1 MDSTMFTLVAVAI
14 IALVILLFISY
25 VKAPPSSAFIISG
38 LSKEPRV
45 LIGSGGFRIPF
56 FERLDRVYLGQ
67 ITVDIKT
74 EESVP
79 TTDFINVDVD
89 AVAKIRVMP
98 TNEGTRLAAKN
109 FLNMMPNEIAEQLQ
123 DSLQGN
129 MREIIGTL
137 DLRSLNTDRDG
148 FSDQVM
154 TKAQPDMAKLGIEI
168 ISCNIQNVTDK
179 EGLIKDLGADN
190 TAKIKKDAS
199 INRAIAER
207 DVKIEVSK
215 ADRDANDA
223 RVDADTAIAIKNNE
237 LALKRAALKQQADTA
252 QADADAAYAIQQQE
266 QQKTINIKTVEAQI
280 EKTKREQI
288 LSREQIEIRQ
298 NQLAAEVEKK
308 ADADKYQIEK
318 NAAAELEQR
327 KRVAEAQKY
336 EAEQR
341 ALAQNA
347 ESDAI
352 RYRLEQE
359 AIGIKAKGEAEA
371 YAIQKKGEAEA
382 QAMDKKAE
390 AYKKYN
396 NAAVAQMMIE
406 VLPQIVENVAKPIA
420 AIKDVHVYSG
430 GQDTGAG
437 IAAMSGGVPVA
448 IKQAFDVLKSA
459 TGVDMADIMRAGTIE
474 AKTNHNISLNDK
486 ARDAVDN
493 ITGKGTNNKK

>member
-1 MDSTMFTLVAVAI
+1 MIDPLYVYIGMGILVLIVFI
-14 IALVILLFISY
+14 FISY
-25 VKAPPSSAFIISG
+25 VKAPPSFAYIISG

-56 FERLDRVYLGQ
+56 FERMDRVYLGQ

-79 TTDFINVDVD
+79 TNDFINVDVD
-89 AVAKIRVMP
+89 AVAKIRVTP
-98 TNEGTRLAAKN
+98 NSEGTRLAAKN
-109 FLNMMPNEIAEQLQ
+109 FLNMSPDEIAQQLQ

-154 TKAQPDMAKLGIEI
+154 AKASPDMAKLGIDI
-168 ISCNIQNVTDK
+168 ISCNIQNVTDR

-190 TAKIKKDAS
+190 TAKIKKDAA
-199 INRAIAER
+199 INRAVAER

-215 ADRDANDA
+215 ADKQSNDA
-223 RVDADTAIAIKNNE
+223 RVDADTAIAVKNNE
-237 LALKRAALKQQADTA
+237 LALRRAALKKEADTA

-266 QQKTINIKTVEAQI
+266 QQKTINIKTVEAEI

-288 LSREQIEIRQ
+288 LSKEQIEIKQ

-308 ADADKYQIEK
+308 ADADKYKVEIDAQ
-318 NAAAELEQR
+318 ADLEQR
-327 KRVAEAQKY
+327 KRVAEAQRY

-347 ESDAI
+347 ESDAA

-359 AIGIKAKGEAEA
+359 AAGIKAKGEAEA

-382 QAMDKKAE
+382 LAMDKKAE

-396 NAAVAQMMIE
+396 NAAVMQMMIE
-406 VLPQIVENVAKPIA
+406 VLPQVVENVAKPISS
-420 AIKDVHVYSG
+420 IKDVSIYSG
-430 GQDTGAG
+430 SGDGAG
-437 IAAMSGGVPVA
+437 ITAMSGGVPVA

-474 AKTNHNISLNDK
+474 AKVNRNVNLNDQ
-486 ARDAVDN
+486 AREAADN
-493 ITGKGTNNKK
+493 ILGN

>member
-1 MDSTMFTLVAVAI
+1 MEETTLYFWIAAGVVLFAI
-14 IALVILLFISY
+14 FLFISY
-25 VKAPPSSAFIISG
+25 VKAPPSFAFIISG

-56 FERLDRVYLGQ
+56 FERMDRVYLGQ

-79 TTDFINVDVD
+79 TNDFINVDVD
-89 AVAKIRVMP
+89 AVAKIRVTP
-98 TNEGTRLAAKN
+98 NNEGTRLAAKN
-109 FLNMMPNEIAEQLQ
+109 FLNMTPDEIATQLQ

-154 TKAQPDMAKLGIEI
+154 QKAQPDMAKLGIEI
-168 ISCNIQNVTDK
+168 ISCNIQNVTDR

-190 TAKIKKDAS
+190 TAKIKKDAA

-215 ADRDANDA
+215 ADKESNDA

-237 LALKRAALKQQADTA
+237 LALKRAALKKEADTA

-266 QQKTINIKTVEAQI
+266 QQKTINIKTVEAEI
-280 EKTKREQI
+280 EKTKREQV
-288 LSREQIEIRQ
+288 LSREQIEIKQ

-308 ADADKYQIEK
+308 ADADKYKVEID
-318 NAAAELEQR
+318 AAADLEQR

-347 ESDAI
+347 ESDAA

-359 AIGIKAKGEAEA
+359 AAGIKAKGEAEA
-371 YAIQKKGEAEA
+371 L
-382 QAMDKKAE
+382 AMDKKAE

-406 VLPQIVENVAKPIA
+406 VLPQIAENVAKPIS
-420 AIKDVHVYSG
+420 AIKDVNIYSG
-430 GQDTGAG
+430 DGQG
-437 IAAMSGGVPVA
+437 ISAMSGNVPVA

-459 TGVDMADIMRAGTIE
+459 TGVDMSDIMRAGSIQ
-474 AKTNHNISLNDK
+474 AKTTRNINLNDE
-486 ARDAVDN
+486 AADAVN
-493 ITGKGTNNKK
+493 NMIGKDDDK

>member
-1 MDSTMFTLVAVAI
+1 MDFTTLTIILAIVAI
-14 IALVILLFISY
+14 LIVFILISY
-25 VKAPPSSAFIISG
+25 VKAPPSYAYIISG
-38 LSKEPRV
+38 ISREPRV
-45 LIGSGGFRIPF
+45 LIGSGGIRVPF
-56 FERLDRVYLGQ
+56 FERLDKVYLGQ

-79 TTDFINVDVD
+79 TNDFINVDVD
-89 AVAKIRVMP
+89 AVAKIRVTP
-98 TNEGTRLAAKN
+98 NPEGTRLAAKN
-109 FLNMMPNEIAEQLQ
+109 FLNMSPSEIADQLK

-154 TKAQPDMAKLGIEI
+154 QKASPDMNKLGIEI

-179 EGLIKDLGADN
+179 EGLIHDLGADN

-199 INRAIAER
+199 INRANAER
-207 DVKIEVSK
+207 DVKIQVAH
-215 ADRDANDA
+215 ADKEANDA
-223 RVDADTAIAIKNNE
+223 RVDADTAIAVKNND

-280 EKTKREQI
+280 EKTRREQM
-288 LSREQIEIRQ
+288 Q
-298 NQLAAEVEKK
+298 NQLVAEIEKR
-308 ADADKYQIEK
+308 ADADKYKVEID
-318 NAAAELEQR
+318 AAADLEQR

-347 ESDAI
+347 ESDAA

-359 AIGIKAKGEAEA
+359 AQGIKAKGEAEA
-371 YAIQKKGEAEA
+371 YAILKKGEAEA
-382 QAMDKKAE
+382 MAMDKKAE

-396 NAAVAQMMIE
+396 SAAVAQMMIE
-406 VLPQIVENVAKPIA
+406 QC
-420 AIKDVHVYSG
+420 
-430 GQDTGAG
+430 TG
-437 IAAMSGGVPVA
+437 S
-448 IKQAFDVLKSA
+448 
-459 TGVDMADIMRAGTIE
+459 
-474 AKTNHNISLNDK
+474 H
-486 ARDAVDN
+486 
-493 ITGKGTNNKK
+493 

>member
-1 MDSTMFTLVAVAI
+1 MLEQFQLYVIIGVAV
-14 IALVILLFISY
+14 VLFILFLFAAY
-25 VKAPPSSAFIISG
+25 VKAPPSYAYIISG
-38 LSKEPRV
+38 LSREPRV

-89 AVAKIRVMP
+89 AVAKIRVTP
-98 TNEGTRLAAKN
+98 NAEGTRLAAKN
-109 FLNMMPNEIAEQLQ
+109 FLNMTPAMIAEQLQ

-154 TKAQPDMAKLGIEI
+154 QKAQHDMAKLGIEI

-179 EGLIKDLGADN
+179 EGLIHDLGADN

-207 DVKIEVSK
+207 DVKIQVAH
-215 ADRDANDA
+215 ADKDANDA
-223 RVDADTAIAIKNNE
+223 RVDADTAIAMKNND
-237 LALKRAALKQQADTA
+237 LALKRAELKRQADTA

-266 QQKTINIKTVEAQI
+266 QQKTINIKTVEAEI
-280 EKTKREQI
+280 EKTKRQQI
-288 LSREQIEIRQ
+288 LSQEQIVIRQ
-298 NQLAAEVEKK
+298 NELAAEVEKR
-308 ADADKYQIEK
+308 ADAEKYQVQK
-318 NAAAELEQR
+318 NAEADLEQR
-327 KRVAEAQKY
+327 KRIAEAQRY
-336 EAEQR
+336 EAEQQ
-341 ALAQNA
+341 AQAQNA
-347 ESDAI
+347 ASDAT
-352 RYRLEQE
+352 RYKLEQE
-359 AIGIKAKGEAEA
+359 AQGIKAKGEAEA
-371 YAIQKKGEAEA
+371 YAILKKGEAEA

-406 VLPQIVENVAKPIA
+406 VLPQIVENVAKPIS
-420 AIKDVHVYSG
+420 AIKDVNIYSG
-430 GQDTGAG
+430 DGNG
-437 IAAMSGGVPVA
+437 ISAMSGNVPVA
-448 IKQAFDVLKSA
+448 INEAFDALKSA
-459 TGVDMADIMRAGTIE
+459 TGVDMADIMKAGSIQ
-474 AKTNHNISLNDK
+474 AKTTRNINLNGEAQEVIDGLK
-486 ARDAVDN
+486 D
-493 ITGKGTNNKK
+493 

>member
-1 MDSTMFTLVAVAI
+1 MDFSLILTITVC
-14 IALVILLFISY
+14 LVILVVFIFISY
-25 VKAPPSSAFIISG
+25 VKAPPSYAFIISG

-45 LIGSGGFRIPF
+45 LIGSGGFRVPF
-56 FERLDRVYLGQ
+56 FERLDKVYLGQ

-79 TTDFINVDVD
+79 TNDFINVDVD

-98 TNEGTRLAAKN
+98 TPEGTRLAAKN
-109 FLNMMPNEIAEQLQ
+109 FLNMTPLQIAEQLQ

-154 TKAQPDMAKLGIEI
+154 QKAQPDMAKLGIEI

-179 EGLIKDLGADN
+179 EGLIHDLGADN

-199 INRAIAER
+199 INRANAER
-207 DVKIEVSK
+207 DVKIQVAH
-215 ADRDANDA
+215 ADKDANDA
-223 RVDADTAIAIKNNE
+223 RVDADTAIAVKNND
-237 LALKRAALKQQADTA
+237 LALRKAALKREADTA

-266 QQKTINIKTVEAQI
+266 QQKTINIKTVEAEI

-288 LSREQIEIRQ
+288 LSKEQIEIKQ
-298 NQLAAEVEKK
+298 NQLIAEIEKR
-308 ADADKYQIEK
+308 ADADKYKVEID
-318 NAAAELEQR
+318 AAADLEQR

-347 ESDAI
+347 ESDAA

-359 AIGIKAKGEAEA
+359 AMGIKAKGEAEA

-382 QAMDKKAE
+382 LAMDRKAE

-396 NAAVAQMMIE
+396 NAAVVQMIIE
-406 VLPQIVENVAKPIA
+406 VLPQIVENVAKPIS
-420 AIKDVHVYSG
+420 AIKDVNIYSSDG
-430 GQDTGAG
+430 GGVSS
-437 IAAMSGGVPVA
+437 MSGNVPVA
-448 IKQAFDVLKSA
+448 IKQAFDVIQSA
-459 TGVDMADIMRAGTIE
+459 TGVNMADILRAGTIE
-474 AKTNHNISLNDK
+474 AKTTRNINLNENAQDV
-486 ARDAVDN
+486 VDG
-493 ITGKGTNNKK
+493 ITKD